1 MKIKAVATCPCK
13 PWVLVPEC
21 PKCTSLGVSL
31 VWVWE
36 RGGGKGDWV
45 FCMGFWFGCFGF
57 FSGLFGCFVGVFFER
72 TLMLFE
78 ALFF

>member
-13 PWVLVPEC
+13 PWVLVSEC

-36 RGGGKGDWV
+36 RGGGKGV
-45 FCMGFWFGCFGF
+45 LGVLYGF
-57 FSGLFGCFVGVFFER
+57 LV
-72 TLMLFE
+72 
-78 ALFF
+78 